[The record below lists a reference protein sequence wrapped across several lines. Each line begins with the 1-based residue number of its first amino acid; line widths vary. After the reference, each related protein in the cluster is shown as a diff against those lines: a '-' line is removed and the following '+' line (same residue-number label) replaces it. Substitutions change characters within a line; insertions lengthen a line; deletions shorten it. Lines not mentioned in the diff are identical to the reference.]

1 MPSSGKPHAL
11 YLPPAAH
18 SAAAAQ
24 THRVLACV
32 ESAAPLWRR
41 QGGNVEVFVLRPKD
55 AANGRVAAAFR
66 RRGVGG
72 LPALLA
78 GGRAYVGVGQIES
91 YCRPPVPA
99 GPGPLPGGGRRR
111 GGGGLGSGGLRLGS
125 TEGFGGGDD
134 EGFGGGFGGGDDEG
148 FGGGFGGFGGD
159 DGGFGGGG
167 DEGGFGGDAL
177 EAYMER
183 EKGSAVSGRGGGID
197 LDALGYRGGD

>member
-1 MPSSGKPHAL
+1 
-11 YLPPAAH
+11 
-18 SAAAAQ
+18 
-24 THRVLACV
+24 
-32 ESAAPLWRR
+32 
-41 QGGNVEVFVLRPKD
+41 
-55 AANGRVAAAFR
+55 
-66 RRGVGG
+66 
-72 LPALLA
+72 
-78 GGRAYVGVGQIES
+78 
-91 YCRPPVPA
+91 
-99 GPGPLPGGGRRR
+99 
-111 GGGGLGSGGLRLGS
+111 LRLGS